1 MLITVFLFLVTEYH
15 CGRRLV
21 LRLTPYLVG
30 KGYLEKASW
39 AVKVQRH
46 IVGISWSQSAI
57 DLMKEIAHKEEFGT

>member
-1 MLITVFLFLVTEYH
+1 M
-15 CGRRLV
+15 